1 MSIKQQDANT
11 GEERVSD
18 PDLESLLVIII
29 DTNPSQR
36 AIRRNPHQLTQSLD
50 SIVAFGNAHLM
61 QKSNNKL
68 AVIACH
74 HHATQFLYPN
84 PGKPLTEIR
93 QVDGQYE
100 AFTIVEKTVKH
111 KLAQMITSAPKISAP
126 CESLLAG
133 SMSMALCYIAR
144 MNRNKLPGEKAHARI
159 LVVTGSN
166 ECAAQYM
173 TYMNVFFTAQK
184 QNVVIDVCALDKS
197 LSLLQQGCDITGG
210 QYLRL
215 PQLDG
220 LLQYLLW
227 VFLPDP
233 DTRSKLVLPPAVK
246 VDYRAACFCHRE
258 LIDIGY
264 VCSVCLSIFCKFSPI
279 CTTCHTVFKNPNP
292 IAPKQKK
299 KKLKG

>member
-1 MSIKQQDANT
+1 MDKTDEDESNKF
-11 GEERVSD
+11 
-18 PDLESLLVIII
+18 SLLAIVL

-36 AIRRNPHQLTQSLD
+36 IVRQNPQLLTQFLD
-50 SIVAFGNAHLM
+50 AIIAFGNAHLM
-61 QKSNNKL
+61 QCSQNKL
-68 AVIACH
+68 AVLSCH
-74 HHATQFLYPN
+74 HHATDFLYPM
-84 PGKPLTEIR
+84 PGKQLDIR

-100 AFTIVEKTVKH
+100 VFSLVEKTVKQRLSH
-111 KLAQMITSAPKISAP
+111 IITNAPKVNAP

-133 SMSMALCYIAR
+133 SMAMALCYISRIQRSAAAGVK
-144 MNRNKLPGEKAHARI
+144 MHSRI

-166 ECAAQYM
+166 ECASQYM

-184 QNVVIDVCALDKS
+184 LGITVDVCALDKTM
-197 LSLLQQGCDITGG
+197 SLLQQGCDITGG

-215 PQLDG
+215 TQLDG

-233 DTRSKLVLPPAVK
+233 QMRQKLVLPPATK

-279 CTTCHTVFKNPNP
+279 CTTCQAKPRISKIQNRLSAKCNP
-292 IAPKQKK
+292 A
-299 KKLKG
+299 